1 MKHPTLAL
9 LGALLALTASPAL
22 AQEAKLETVAT
33 NEAAPINGVAVLPNG
48 RVFVSLP
55 RWQDW
60 PIPSFAEVT
69 KDGLKPYPGGAW
81 NTWKKGDPVAD
92 RFVNVNGVQLHKGH
106 LWVVD
111 SGGPFLGPQVPGS
124 AKLVQIDPQTDKV
137 LRVYPF
143 GPDLIP
149 NNGYLN
155 DVRFDPDGR
164 IAYLAE
170 SGSGALFVLDLESG
184 KARRLLSGTKPTLWT
199 EGVVA
204 KVEGRELRTPDGGV
218 VKIHADQ
225 IEISQDG
232 QTLYFQALSG
242 PLYKVP
248 TAALKDAKL
257 DDATLLAKVEK
268 ALDTPPL
275 GGLSQDKQGRFLLSE
290 LETTALTRI
299 EKDGSRTVLVQD
311 PELVWPDA
319 PFLADDGYVYVP
331 AAQASR
337 MAPFQAGVNRLKPP
351 YKLFRIRY
359 QP

>member
-1 MKHPTLAL
+1 MRLSILALVGTLA
-9 LGALLALTASPAL
+9 ALPLTPVA
-22 AQEAKLETVAT
+22 AQEPKLEIVASSET
-33 NEAAPINGVAVLPNG
+33 APMNGVAVLPNG
-48 RVFVSLP
+48 RTFVSMP

-60 PIPSFAEVT
+60 PIPSFAEIT
-69 KDGLKPYPGGAW
+69 KDGLMPYPGGAW
-81 NTWKKGDPVAD
+81 NTWKPGDPVLD
-92 RFVNVNGVQLHKGH
+92 RFVNVNGVQVHDGD

-111 SGGPFLGPQVPGS
+111 SGGPFLGPQVQGS
-124 AKLVQIDPQTDKV
+124 AKLVRIDPDTNKIV
-137 LRVYPF
+137 RVYPF

-149 NNGYLN
+149 ANGYLN
-155 DVRFDPDGR
+155 DVRFDPDGKT
-164 IAYLAE
+164 AYLAE
-170 SGSGALFVLDLESG
+170 SGSGALYVLNLESG
-184 KARRLLSGTKPTLWT
+184 KARRLLAGTKPTLWT

-225 IEISQDG
+225 IEISPDG

-242 PLYKVP
+242 PLYKIP
-248 TAALKDAKL
+248 TTALKDTSL
-257 DDATLLAKVEK
+257 DDAALLAQVEK

-275 GGLSQDKQGRFLLSE
+275 GGLSQDQQGRFLLSE
-290 LETTALTRI
+290 LETNALTRI

-319 PFLADDGYVYVP
+319 PFLAGDGYVYVP

-337 MAPFQAGVNRLKPP
+337 MAPFQAGVSRLKPP